1 MTTYQ
6 TAAEFGGDPRAVLDS
21 AIATLTHNGFAIT
34 QRDAASA
41 SLTGPGLTS
50 TKQNAIL
57 GASHVLL
64 NVRGNRLEAQAEL
77 GGVDRMQ
84 RFLMRFPFLLAL
96 AIGLFLG
103 VGGGLFFGAQT
114 GAGFG
119 APWAPG
125 WSWLLVT
132 LGISMLAVSPWFV
145 LSPLMSRAMR
155 NRTQTA
161 LETLVRNAVF
171 QQRANS
177 N

>member
-1 MTTYQ
+1 MTFFQ
-6 TAAEFGGDPRAVLDS
+6 TAAEFGGDPKAVLDS

-41 SLTGPGLTS
+41 ALTGPGLTS

-57 GASHVLL
+57 GASRVLL

-77 GGVDRMQ
+77 GGVDRMR

-96 AIGLFLG
+96 GIGLLLG
-103 VGGGLFFGAQT
+103 VGGGLLFGAQT
-114 GAGFG
+114 GTRFG

-125 WSWLLVT
+125 WTWLLVT
-132 LGISMLAVSPWFV
+132 LGISMLAVSPWVV

-171 QQRANS
+171 QGQGKS
-177 N
+177 S